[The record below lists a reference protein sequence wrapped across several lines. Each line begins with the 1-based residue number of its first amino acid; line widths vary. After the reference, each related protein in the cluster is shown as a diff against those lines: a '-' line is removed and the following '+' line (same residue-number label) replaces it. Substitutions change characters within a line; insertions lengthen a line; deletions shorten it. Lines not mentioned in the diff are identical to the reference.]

1 MKTSLH
7 TIVRAASLTLLIGA
21 LPTLAYAH
29 PGHAGGLAYG
39 LAHPFGGLDHLA
51 AMVAVGLWASQLGG
65 RAAWLVPLSFVA
77 AMALGG
83 LLGVAA
89 VALPFV
95 ETGILL
101 SLLVLGAAIA
111 LGFRPAA
118 GSGAL
123 LVAGF
128 ALFHGHAHGTGM
140 AANLAGLAYGLG
152 FAGATIL
159 LQGGGLGAVWLLQRR
174 QAERLTRLAGLAI
187 AAGGVYLALGGS

>member
-29 PGHAGGLAYG
+29 PGHAGGLAHG

-89 VALPFV
+89 ITLPHV

-101 SLLVLGAAIA
+101 SLLA
-111 LGFRPAA
+111 LG
-118 GSGAL
+118 L
-123 LVAGF
+123 LVAAAIRLPLALSAGIVGVF
-128 ALFHGHAHGTGM
+128 ALFHGHAHGAEMTPGASAVAYALGFMVASAFLHLSGYTFGM
-140 AANLAGLAYGLG
+140 AIRARLLR
-152 FAGATIL
+152 FAGAAVAMT
-159 LQGGGLGAVWLLQRR
+159 GGWLWF
-174 QAERLTRLAGLAI
+174 
-187 AAGGVYLALGGS
+187 AA